1 MAEHFSSD
9 DIAAW
14 EGTVQG
20 NPDGL
25 DEPPAETET
34 PPDVPDDVAAKAEE
48 WAGTEQGNAYPELTD
63 AEDAES

>member
-1 MAEHFSSD
+1 MAEHYSSED
-9 DIAAW
+9 LDAW

-34 PPDVPDDVAAKAEE
+34 PPDVPDDLAAKAAE
-48 WAGTEQGNAYPELTD
+48 WGGTEQGNADAELTD
-63 AEDAES
+63 PEEAGS